1 MTNMTDSQGEK
12 SCKMMALLIEAYLEL
27 GISEQDT
34 GEMLMSAGI
43 QGLDLFR
50 GDPHIQSDDACQ
62 EELDEII
69 AMLTERKNAGA

>member
-1 MTNMTDSQGEK
+1 
-12 SCKMMALLIEAYLEL
+12 LEL

-43 QGLDLFR
+43 QGLDLFV